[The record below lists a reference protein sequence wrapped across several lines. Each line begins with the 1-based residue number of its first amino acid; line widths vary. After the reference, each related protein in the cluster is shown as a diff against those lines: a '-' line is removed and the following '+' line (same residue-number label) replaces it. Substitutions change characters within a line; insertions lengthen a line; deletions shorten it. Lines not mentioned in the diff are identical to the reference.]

1 MAGNHRFRLRL
12 GFRVRLGVR
21 VRLGRGATG
30 AVHAPGVG
38 VESPPQVDAHPLA
51 HVGAASVG
59 QAAGADAL
67 QRRAELA
74 GAAASLVRGVGAAS
88 RLALRGRQRLA
99 LSRPEA
105 AGALVGRLAAGL
117 AAALAFVPGHA
128 RLVALLGGELVDAV
142 AVREAAGAGGLGLRA
157 ARVAAAQ
164 VDLEQALADADVARK
179 QLAGQANPSPLALK
193 QPQVARAQSALKA
206 AETALALA
214 QTNLER
220 TEISL
225 PFTGR
230 VESQAADLGQY
241 VNPGKVLGTVFGT
254 DYAEVRLAL
263 TANQLSALGVP
274 IGFDGGENGG
284 LPTTLSAVMG
294 GTLHRWQGLLIG
306 LDAAI
311 DPTTRTVYGTVRI
324 SDPYGPEQSVS
335 GMPLAV
341 GLYVD
346 AEIQGRL
353 IVDAIQI
360 AAEGL
365 RAGDEV
371 LVLDGEGLLDVR
383 QAEVIHRGRHTAL
396 LSAGVEAGELVIVS
410 AIRNPVRGMRLEAMS
425 DGTIAETAPADVTA
439 NDNEA

>member
-1 MAGNHRFRLRL
+1 M
-12 GFRVRLGVR
+12 
-21 VRLGRGATG
+21 
-30 AVHAPGVG
+30 
-38 VESPPQVDAHPLA
+38 
-51 HVGAASVG
+51 
-59 QAAGADAL
+59 
-67 QRRAELA
+67 
-74 GAAASLVRGVGAAS
+74 
-88 RLALRGRQRLA
+88 
-99 LSRPEA
+99 
-105 AGALVGRLAAGL
+105 
-117 AAALAFVPGHA
+117 
-128 RLVALLGGELVDAV
+128 
-142 AVREAAGAGGLGLRA
+142 
-157 ARVAAAQ
+157 
-164 VDLEQALADADVARK
+164 
-179 QLAGQANPSPLALK
+179 ALK

-371 LVLDGEGLLDVR
+371 FVLDGEGLLDVR
-383 QAEVIHRGRHTAL
+383 QAEVIHRSRHTAL

-410 AIRNPVRGMRLEAMS
+410 AIRNPVRGMRLEAMG
-425 DGTIAETAPADVTA
+425 DKTIAETAPADVIA
-439 NDNEA
+439 DDNEA